1 MNQLVGLL
9 LVVFVLVSC
18 EQGEK
23 KPNLKDSSG
32 KLNSVLVIM
41 DNQLWSG
48 EVGDSLRNKLAA
60 PVDGLPQQEPL
71 LSINQSNSKAFDGFM
86 TTARNIIII
95 NRDREA
101 AFEIKKDVYAK
112 PQQVIYLN
120 ARTIPDIINVLET
133 NAPKIIQ
140 SIKDLE
146 IKENQRRIAKS
157 LMDDTKIKKKFN
169 ISLNMASAYR
179 FIIEEENFF
188 WIRKELPS
196 GNNSLLIYE
205 VPLDLIDRDSNTV
218 AAIVRMRDS
227 IGQKHIEGTLPG
239 THMITEAS
247 YAPYF
252 FNIEL
257 QGRKTFE
264 TKGTWELKNDFMA
277 GPFINYAIRDEK
289 NNRYIV
295 LEGFS
300 YNPSS
305 SKRDLMFELEAVIKS
320 VKFL

>member
-1 MNQLVGLL
+1 MKKLFAFWLVI
-9 LVVFVLVSC
+9 FFFTAC
-18 EQGEK
+18 EQSEK

-60 PVDGLPQQEPL
+60 PVDGLPQEEPL

-86 TTARNIIII
+86 TSARNIIIVQ
-95 NRDREA
+95 RDRET
-101 AFEIKKDVYAK
+101 AFEIKRDVYAK
-112 PQQVIYLN
+112 PQQIIYLN
-120 ARTIPDIINVLET
+120 AKNIPEIIEVLEQ
-133 NAPKIIQ
+133 NAPKMIQ

-146 IKENQRRIAKS
+146 IRENQRRISKS
-157 LMDDTKIKKKFN
+157 LMDDSKIKKKFN
-169 ISLNMASAYR
+169 ISLNMASAYK
-179 FIIEEENFF
+179 FIIEDEKFL

-205 VPLDLIDRDSNTV
+205 VPLEFIDTDTNAV
-218 AAIVRMRDS
+218 EAIVRMRDS
-227 IGQKHIEGTLPG
+227 IGKKHIEGTLPG

-257 QGRKTFE
+257 QGRKTYE

-295 LEGFS
+295 LEGFC